1 MSSVYGVRVNFISVV
16 DGSKLN
22 DLCDLWSL
30 YLVIN
35 TRDDETG

>member
-16 DGSKLN
+16 NSSKLN
-22 DLCDLWSL
+22 ESVIWSL

-35 TRDDETG
+35 TLDETG